1 MSVESSFNYLT
12 RSYERIYQENA
23 FAKKIKLT
31 EKSNKNIRSRAF
43 SKLSELHDKKWGYKN
58 NISELDEKLEN
69 IRVRLIDSNISDLER
84 AQLRLEFQETKL

>member
-31 EKSNKNIRSRAF
+31 EKSNKNIR
-43 SKLSELHDKKWGYKN
+43 L
-58 NISELDEKLEN
+58 
-69 IRVRLIDSNISDLER
+69 LILV
-84 AQLRLEFQETKL
+84 FVCV